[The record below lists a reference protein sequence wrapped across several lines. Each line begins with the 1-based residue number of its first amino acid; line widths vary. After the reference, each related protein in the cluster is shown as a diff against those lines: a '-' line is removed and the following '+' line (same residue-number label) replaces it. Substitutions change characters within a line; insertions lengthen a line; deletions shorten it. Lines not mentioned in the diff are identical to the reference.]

1 MAINHRTKT
10 MTIFCPQRFHRGG
23 CVHQKAGASAL
34 QVHGPNC
41 TTRLRGH
48 NHEIGKTQCSN
59 WQGAGQAYAAELKFY
74 IAQALPL
81 VKTRFLRL
89 AKSSPMAARSPARW
103 QRDGRAI
110 SGKIAGKMSRG
121 IAAQLPGN
129 GRATAAAMPP
139 NVRRDDS
146 QDNLPCTGLGRAMS
160 ALETCE
166 TTRNLAAQLPGNGRA
181 MAAAMPPNVR
191 QDGSQDSLPCAGR
204 GRAVSRPETCET
216 LATWSRNSRAAVRTM
231 ASDLS
236 QAARRILA
244 ISL

>member
-1 MAINHRTKT
+1 
-10 MTIFCPQRFHRGG
+10 MTAFYPQQSDRGRR
-23 CVHQKAGASAL
+23 VRQKKDTSAL
-34 QVHGPNC
+34 QITATNC
-41 TTRLRGH
+41 TAKLRSYVH
-48 NHEIGKTQCSN
+48 SAGKTVCN
-59 WQGAGQAYAAELKFY
+59 NRREAAQERDMEMLLWTE
-74 IAQALPL
+74 QALPL